1 MKVILAIASFVL
13 PLLLFLVAGF
23 AAIPAYYFLMSIYK
37 VFGLLGVIVSLPLA
51 YLLWGFSLCAFTLFF
66 KFITRY
72 RTLEGS
78 YSYSSLQV
86 ARWAITT
93 RLVEFC
99 NVVLMVHLRS
109 TPYINLWFSLL
120 GAKIGKDVFINTYEL
135 NDWDLLTIGDNT
147 MLGAGVVIQAHSA
160 EAGKL
165 HFRPVV
171 IGNHCSVGRSSVVLP
186 GVEMGDHAILGAMSI
201 ATKDTKMESKSVWG
215 GVPAAFIKNI
225 GDKKKSALS
234 EEVSDIPQQLEA

>member
-1 MKVILAIASFVL
+1 MKIILMLASFFL
-13 PLLLFLVAGF
+13 PILLFVVAGF
-23 AAIPAYYFLMSIYK
+23 AMIPAYFFLYAIYQ
-37 VFGLLGVIVSLPLA
+37 GLGILGACVALPLA

-72 RTLEGS
+72 RTLQGS
-78 YSYSSLQV
+78 FSYNSLQV

-99 NVVLMVHLRS
+99 NVTLMVHLRS
-109 TPYINLWFSLL
+109 TPYINLWFQLL

-171 IGNHCSVGRSSVVLP
+171 LGAHCSVGRSSVILP
-186 GVEMGDHAILGAMSI
+186 GVEMGDHSILGAVSI
-201 ATKDTKMESKSVWG
+201 ATKDTKMPSHSVWG
-215 GVPAAFIKNI
+215 GVPAALIKYT
-225 GDKKKSALS
+225 GDKKKTETPPKDA
-234 EEVSDIPQQLEA
+234 PQLEA